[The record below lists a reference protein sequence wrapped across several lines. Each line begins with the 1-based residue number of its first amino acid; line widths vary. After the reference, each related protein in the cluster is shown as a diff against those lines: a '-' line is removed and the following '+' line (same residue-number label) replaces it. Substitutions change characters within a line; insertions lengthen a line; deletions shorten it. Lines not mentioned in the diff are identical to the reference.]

1 MKTTIS
7 NIKTT
12 LVTSDD
18 GVYTYSITKTLE
30 DVEGDKA
37 IIVLLYPTRTKEN
50 INGNDT
56 TVSHLIAHMQDMN
69 LSEITIINLFSKVVK
84 AKLSAKGLTVDES
97 NMQYIENEIMNQK
110 DFKAK
115 KFILAYGSSMQ
126 TCEACE
132 ESKKRILELFRK
144 YNTDGTVYQLTTGS
158 MPNEDCPHPLW
169 LGIRCRFSKWYL
181 TECIN
186 LPEKAVEES
195 KKNKRSKKVKDR
207 EIIILK

>member
-56 TVSHLIAHMQDMN
+56 TVSHLCLYQ
-69 LSEITIINLFSKVVK
+69 
-84 AKLSAKGLTVDES
+84 VD
-97 NMQYIENEIMNQK
+97 
-110 DFKAK
+110 
-115 KFILAYGSSMQ
+115 IL
-126 TCEACE
+126 
-132 ESKKRILELFRK
+132 L
-144 YNTDGTVYQLTTGS
+144 
-158 MPNEDCPHPLW
+158 H
-169 LGIRCRFSKWYL
+169 
-181 TECIN
+181 
-186 LPEKAVEES
+186 
-195 KKNKRSKKVKDR
+195 
-207 EIIILK
+207 

>member
-30 DVEGDKA
+30 DVKGDKA

-56 TVSHLIAHMQDMN
+56 TVSHLIAHMQDIN

-84 AKLSAKGLTVDES
+84 SKLSAKGLTIDES
-97 NMQYIENEIMNQK
+97 NMQYIENEIMKQK

-126 TCEACE
+126 TCEACD
-132 ESKKRILELFRK
+132 ESKKRILKLFRK
-144 YNTDGTVYQLTTGS
+144 YNADGTVYQLATSS
-158 MPNEDCPHPLW
+158 MPNEYCPHPLW
-169 LGIRCRFSKWYL
+169 LGIRCKFSKWYL
-181 TECIN
+181 TECTN
-186 LPEKAVEES
+186 LPEEAKKS
-195 KKNKRSKKVKDR
+195 KKPKKVKDR
-207 EIIILK
+207 EIVVLK

>member
-56 TVSHLIAHMQDMN
+56 TVSHLIAHMRDMN

-84 AKLSAKGLTVDES
+84 SKLSAKGLTVDES
-97 NMQYIENEIMNQK
+97 NM
-110 DFKAK
+110 
-115 KFILAYGSSMQ
+115 
-126 TCEACE
+126 
-132 ESKKRILELFRK
+132 
-144 YNTDGTVYQLTTGS
+144 
-158 MPNEDCPHPLW
+158 
-169 LGIRCRFSKWYL
+169 
-181 TECIN
+181 
-186 LPEKAVEES
+186 
-195 KKNKRSKKVKDR
+195 
-207 EIIILK
+207 

>member
-56 TVSHLIAHMQDMN
+56 TVSHLIAHMQDIN

-84 AKLSAKGLTVDES
+84 SKLSAKGLTIDES
-97 NMQYIENEIMNQK
+97 NMQYIENEIMKQK

-126 TCEACE
+126 TCEACD
-132 ESKKRILELFRK
+132 ESKKRILKLFRK
-144 YNTDGTVYQLTTGS
+144 YNADGTVYQLATSS
-158 MPNEDCPHPLW
+158 MPNEYCPHPLW
-169 LGIRCRFSKWYL
+169 LGIRCKFSKWYL
-181 TECIN
+181 TECTN
-186 LPEKAVEES
+186 LPEEAKKS
-195 KKNKRSKKVKDR
+195 KKPKKVKDR
-207 EIIILK
+207 EIVVLK